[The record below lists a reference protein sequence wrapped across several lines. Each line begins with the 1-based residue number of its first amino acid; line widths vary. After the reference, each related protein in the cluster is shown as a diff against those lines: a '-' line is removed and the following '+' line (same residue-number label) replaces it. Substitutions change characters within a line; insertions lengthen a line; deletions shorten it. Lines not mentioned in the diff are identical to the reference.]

1 VKTLKEFLLNKQKNL
16 PELVED
22 FDISNE
28 PEILE
33 LTEEPSYIVG
43 TEKSTQ
49 RHNHPMDPPAVLIMR
64 RKSIRQFPNNQRV
77 ALYFVDK
84 INKYVTVPY
93 EAMQWSSTGGGVAEE
108 TQIDESIDVIGQ
120 LQKIKNTHQQ
130 GTVKHKDGSASKV
143 DEQTAHAVLTVHGAL
158 NAENKKKYADM
169 VARSNHHL
177 QEAAEFAWK
186 HLN

>member
-33 LTEEPSYIVG
+33 LTEEPSYNVG
-43 TEKSTQ
+43 TEVAQ
-49 RHNHPMDPPAVLIMR
+49 QHRGPMDPPAVLVMR

-93 EAMQWSSTGGGVAEE
+93 EAMQWSSGGIAEE
-108 TQIDESIDVIGQ
+108 TQIDESVDAIGQ
-120 LQKIKNTHQQ
+120 LQKIKDDHRH
-130 GTVKHKDGSASKV
+130 GTIKHNDGSMSKV
-143 DEQTAHAVLTVHGAL
+143 DEKTAHAILTVHGAL
-158 NAENKKKYADM
+158 TEDNKKKYADM
-169 VARSNHHL
+169 VARSNCHL